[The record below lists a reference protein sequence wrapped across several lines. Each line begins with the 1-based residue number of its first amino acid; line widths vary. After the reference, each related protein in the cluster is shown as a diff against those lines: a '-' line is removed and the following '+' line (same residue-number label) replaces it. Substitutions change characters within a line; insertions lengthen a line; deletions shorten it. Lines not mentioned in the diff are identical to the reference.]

1 MHDGLISALID
12 AFALPPEARV
22 DRRISKA
29 TLIERAPRSAD
40 RKIIESQIARLD
52 WVAEMSPGTV
62 RIPALA
68 DPPAP
73 AINVLVLTP
82 AKPATMRLKDMIH
95 WLIPAPIVLLT
106 RLAGGLDGESD
117 GGIEL
122 SLARKRTAQRVEGV
136 VSEGLTLAPPLPDP
150 PDAVAAAFIA
160 SLALGGLPQTNLW
173 ALYEAL
179 CVRVEALDAARA
191 ANAAFRLPANSGE
204 AVERRAALG
213 YWHLAD
219 VQWSIARG
227 AAKKEKRL
235 AQAVALGEKA
245 RKLKAL
251 RDAAAAALA

>member
-52 WVAEMSPGTV
+52 WVAELSPGTV

-106 RLAGGLDGESD
+106 RLD